1 MSIFMSIT
9 ISKYLSLKTRAL
21 PWACPAF
28 CLLQLRHCP
37 SRGHV
42 GLFSLHMPRFSLT
55 LALILLFSGHGDP
68 FLLHMPRFSLTPALT
83 LFSSGH
89 GGLFLLHMPRF
100 SLTLA
105 LTLLFS
111 GHDNSFHSPMPL
123 TLFSPQKKI
132 RSINLSMRK
141 STNSCLANS

>member
-1 MSIFMSIT
+1 MSIT

-68 FLLHMPRFSLTPALT
+68 FLLHMPRFSLTQ
-83 LFSSGH
+83 
-89 GGLFLLHMPRF
+89 
-100 SLTLA
+100 A

-111 GHDNSFHSPMPL
+111 GHDNSFHSPTPL

-132 RSINLSMRK
+132 RSINLSIITLFLLTCATLQVSSVRVSTSLRRMLLEK
-141 STNSCLANS
+141 SF

>member
-1 MSIFMSIT
+1 MGMSCFFLAST
-9 ISKYLSLKTRAL
+9 PALS
-21 PWACPAF
+21 F
-28 CLLQLRHCP
+28 
-37 SRGHV
+37 SGHG
-42 GLFSLHMPRFSLT
+42 GLFSLLMPRFSLT

-132 RSINLSMRK
+132 RSINLSIITLFLLTCATLQVSSVRVSTSLRRMLLEK
-141 STNSCLANS
+141 SF